1 MFALTSTN
9 EEIIERYYEN
19 IKKKASRVE
28 ELRQKANIWSI
39 LAKLEIDLIKAV
51 KDRDL
56 EKVKDL
62 IRKQTNINCK
72 DEYSQTPL
80 ITVGNADI
88 VRYMIDHGANI
99 SHKDKNNENALT
111 IAEYFGHDE
120 IVNILKTA

>member
-51 KDRDL
+51 KD
-56 EKVKDL
+56 L
-62 IRKQTNINCK
+62 IRQQTNINCK